1 MKLHDT
7 ESILPIFAK
16 CFFLGH
22 IGGYGTI
29 FEFLFLTNNIS
40 VSWEMEKYQA
50 YHVKWDTPVGR
61 AHIAYL
67 ISWDATYIF
76 IGQLHLTS
84 IGFKKK
90 FNMVSEPITHL
101 GQSPILGGCW
111 KIPHRLPQFLG
122 CSLYI

>member
-1 MKLHDT
+1 MIQ
-7 ESILPIFAK
+7 SQ
-16 CFFLGH
+16 FFQSSPNVSFWA
-22 IGGYGTI
+22 TKDMVQCWNSN
-29 FEFLFLTNNIS
+29 FLVLTNTIS

-101 GQSPILGGCW
+101 GQSPILGGGCW

>member
-1 MKLHDT
+1 MIQ
-7 ESILPIFAK
+7 SQ
-16 CFFLGH
+16 FFQSSPNVSFWA
-22 IGGYGTI
+22 TKDMVQCWNSN
-29 FEFLFLTNNIS
+29 FLVLTNTIS

-67 ISWDATYIF
+67 ISCDAPYII